1 MADVVGRVK
10 SFGHRTHGHRR
21 DGVLLG
27 RTFDLGEE
35 LVQLLGHGTPARGL
49 EDVSEAQDELP
60 ETVELLFARLV
71 MHAVDHRAFHGAP
84 LVGLALAAELGD
96 AAVCQQHE
104 FLDHL
109 VRFFLLLEIDAD
121 GLPSLVELEFHL
133 LAVEADG
140 PVFKT
145 CLAQRLGQPVEGQ
158 HLFGEIA
165 PSRLDDLLRLGIGEP
180 AVRVDDRAAEPF
192 VEQFQPFV
200 DREYR
205 RETEARLVRA

>member
-1 MADVVGRVK
+1 M
-10 SFGHRTHGHRR
+10 
-21 DGVLLG
+21 
-27 RTFDLGEE
+27 
-35 LVQLLGHGTPARGL
+35 P
-49 EDVSEAQDELP
+49 EAQDELP

-71 MHAVDHRAFHGAP
+71 VHAVDHRAFHGAP

-104 FLDHL
+104 LLDHL